1 VTREEAFEQL
11 LEQTL
16 LEEARANKDQQDALS
31 DLDAEGQQ
39 LEATKHLWE
48 LYYKQLR
55 SILTNGR
62 WSPGFQILGNSIE
75 LSDIRSQIP
84 GWDSMPLPA
93 INKASAS
100 DYDNPSVLG
109 QEMILTSK
117 PGPFRN
123 SDGTKWIDEYMNY
136 LSGVKGVSSVD
147 IPDPDTSLSAK
158 RTREYEWVL
167 NNCTNRYTE
176 ASAIIQ
182 SKFDLEQYTNTFCPD
197 VKKAEL
203 AMYGQIGKD
212 EAAIGGKPEFAAA
225 VALGMAR
232 GLYTAGTA
240 FKKYQSFRAME
251 YECIM
256 AQEEKRPLRG
266 NAKSISF
273 NYNHRTWKNTQESN
287 SFSFSVGFGLFNLN
301 TNFGKETIKGL
312 DLTAIGGVDIAFDD
326 FKYVPLYPGDWYSS
340 TALRDFRYA
349 AREAKS
355 SPISRYFGEQG
366 TLTLM
371 PKGLYVAVNPSIS
384 LSIKTEKVETFKQ
397 KTNLSVGVG
406 LTIYGINFGGQYGHA
421 KFVDQGTDSS
431 GFSKITMKSDSC
443 RPQLFAVENHY
454 FY

>member
-182 SKFDLEQYTNTFCPD
+182 SKFDLEQYTNTFCRD
-197 VKKAEL
+197 VKTTED
-203 AMYGQIGKD
+203 AMYAQIGKD
-212 EAAIGGKPEFAAA
+212 QAAI
-225 VALGMAR
+225 
-232 GLYTAGTA
+232 
-240 FKKYQSFRAME
+240 
-251 YECIM
+251 
-256 AQEEKRPLRG
+256 
-266 NAKSISF
+266 
-273 NYNHRTWKNTQESN
+273 
-287 SFSFSVGFGLFNLN
+287 
-301 TNFGKETIKGL
+301 
-312 DLTAIGGVDIAFDD
+312 
-326 FKYVPLYPGDWYSS
+326 
-340 TALRDFRYA
+340 
-349 AREAKS
+349 
-355 SPISRYFGEQG
+355 
-366 TLTLM
+366 
-371 PKGLYVAVNPSIS
+371 
-384 LSIKTEKVETFKQ
+384 
-397 KTNLSVGVG
+397 
-406 LTIYGINFGGQYGHA
+406 
-421 KFVDQGTDSS
+421 
-431 GFSKITMKSDSC
+431 
-443 RPQLFAVENHY
+443 
-454 FY
+454 